1 MMVRSSQKPRRLQ
14 VITAIVMM
22 VCFLALLIPHS
33 GSSGPFVASC
43 VLFFPVFLFGLLDL
57 QQLLRNVVRADE
69 TFLPQAPVLTALF
82 QRPPPAFD

>member
-1 MMVRSSQKPRRLQ
+1 MMRGLQQTRRLQ

-22 VCFLALLIPHS
+22 VCFVALLVPHA
-33 GSSGPFVASC
+33 GSDGPFVAC

-57 QQLLRNVVRADE
+57 QQLLRNVVCADE
-69 TFLPQAPVLTALF
+69 TYLPQAPVLSALF

>member
-1 MMVRSSQKPRRLQ
+1 MVRGLLQTRRLQ

-33 GSSGPFVASC
+33 GSSGPFVAC

-57 QQLLRNVVRADE
+57 QQMFRNVVRADE
-69 TFLPQAPVLTALF
+69 TLLPQAPVLSALF
-82 QRPPPAFD
+82 QRPPPSFD